1 MSATTLF
8 VPPHP
13 PFPPHELSF
22 LAFLRAIRTN
32 ALGMWTEAAY
42 QEDVLVRRL
51 FGRSTMLINSPEA
64 IHRVLVDNPD
74 NYRRSPASVRVLR
87 PLTGDGLLLSTGR
100 RMAAAAAHHRA
111 GPGAAHVAAA
121 GAPYR

>member
-1 MSATTLF
+1 MDAARPDVF
-8 VPPHP
+8 IPPHP
-13 PFPPHELSF
+13 VIPEKALSLF
-22 LAFLRAIRTN
+22 EFLRAIRTN

-51 FGRSTMLINSPEA
+51 FGRSTMLLNSPEA

-87 PLTGDGLLLSTGR
+87 PLTGDGLLLSTG
-100 RMAAAAAHHRA
+100 
-111 GPGAAHVAAA
+111 
-121 GAPYR
+121 